1 MMVFPVVPGL
11 LSLLRPSESAFLL
24 TSARLL
30 LPGPQDSGMQGSGW
44 PKSLSA
50 APEMDGGGCPVWRRR
65 RSELCPAANSGLQ
78 PGHPAGCEEQAAFQV
93 ENSRKYVGI
102 HLGSLGIF

>member
-1 MMVFPVVPGL
+1 
-11 LSLLRPSESAFLL
+11 
-24 TSARLL
+24 
-30 LPGPQDSGMQGSGW
+30 MQGSGW

-50 APEMDGGGCPVWRRR
+50 VRCPSGKRRR
-65 RSELCPAANSGLQ
+65 RKERCPAANSGLQ

-102 HLGSLGIF
+102 HLRSLGIFFLNVLFKCIL